1 MPRLWA
7 NLSARN
13 VLENH
18 YELLGVKPGASASE
32 IKKAFRKK
40 AKQIHPDIAGDKYTA
55 GNFVGNTA
63 ENFAGSTQ
71 AMQKLLEAYEALSD
85 LNRRFEYDKACASRA
100 KKTNFDYRA
109 WLKEQGDPRSM
120 ATLIFYELMRLE
132 EDRAIEI
139 WRENGGLAFSLRD
152 NMERA
157 DWMDCQYILAEE
169 LDKRGFSF
177 EAFKLIT
184 VLLAEERRCPYF
196 NLFTPEIYS
205 YLKTIISKRLKPQ
218 VDEETWIDCMEA
230 LIGIGFSVHDEEAF
244 KKSIASTL
252 KKIRT
257 GK

>member
-1 MPRLWA
+1 
-7 NLSARN
+7 
-13 VLENH
+13 LENY

-40 AKQIHPDIAGDKYTA
+40 AKQIHPDIAGEKQFAGNLAGNGA
-55 GNFVGNTA
+55 GNFAGNT
-63 ENFAGSTQ
+63 E
-71 AMQKLLEAYEALSD
+71 AMQKLLEAYKALSGLD
-85 LNRRFEYDKACASRA
+85 RRFEFDKIYSSNAD
-100 KKTNFDYRA
+100 KNKFDYRA

-139 WRENGGLAFSLRD
+139 WREKGGLEFSLCD
-152 NMERA
+152 NMERE

-184 VLLAEERRCPYF
+184 ALLVEERRRPYF

-205 YLKTIISKRLKPQ
+205 YLKIMVNKRLKPQ

-230 LIGIGFSVHDEEAF
+230 LIGLGFSVHDEETF
-244 KKSIASTL
+244 KKSIANTL
-252 KKIRT
+252 KKLR
-257 GK
+257 GRK

>member
-13 VLENH
+13 ILENH

-40 AKQIHPDIAGDKYTA
+40 AKQIHPDIAGEKHS
-55 GNFVGNTA
+55 A
-63 ENFAGSTQ
+63 ENSVENAYNEVSSTE
-71 AMQKLLEAYEALSD
+71 AMQKLLKAYEALSNLD
-85 LNRRFEYDKACASRA
+85 RRFEYDKAYAASA
-100 KKTNFDYRA
+100 KKTNFDYRT

-139 WRENGGLAFSLRD
+139 WRENGGLAFSLHD
-152 NMERA
+152 NMERE

-177 EAFKLIT
+177 EAFKLISA
-184 VLLAEERRCPYF
+184 LLVEERRRPYF

-205 YLKTIISKRLKPQ
+205 YLKTLVNKRLKPQ

-230 LIGIGFSVHDEEAF
+230 LIGIGFSVHDEDIF
-244 KKSIASTL
+244 KKSIANTL
-252 KKIRT
+252 KRIRT